1 MNETLKNEDR
11 REVEFIGNPKRD
23 LLIAKN
29 IRESEIEYLS
39 AKRVI
44 NHFELEVANIYRKIY
59 EATVLKATGDNM
71 SMVKYG
77 CRIDGGGTNSDA
89 IDNRLKAINKLNYIH
104 RVIGQNYA
112 DLMHHIVGQGFTIKQ
127 YSMLSKTKPR
137 KVSRLL
143 REALH
148 FTAEPLGMTKTRHT
162 IRA

>member
-1 MNETLKNEDR
+1 MSDQCCFCEGRIPTNHLVLNGGELWLEFCQECGGTETFDACG
-11 REVEFIGNPKRD
+11 I
-23 LLIAKN
+23 
-29 IRESEIEYLS
+29 
-39 AKRVI
+39 
-44 NHFELEVANIYRKIY
+44 
-59 EATVLKATGDNM
+59 
-71 SMVKYG
+71 
-77 CRIDGGGTNSDA
+77 CGGTNSDA

-143 REALH
+143 REALY
-148 FTAEPLGMTKTRHT
+148 FTAEPLGLTKTRHT

>member
-1 MNETLKNEDR
+1 LNETLKNEDR

-23 LLIAKN
+23 LLMAKN

-44 NHFELEVANIYRKIY
+44 NHFELEVANKYRKIY
-59 EATVLKATGDNM
+59 ETTELKATGDNL
-71 SMVKYG
+71 SMIKYG
-77 CRIDGGGTNSDA
+77 CRIDGGADSTSSV
-89 IDNRLKAINKLNYIH
+89 DNRLKAINKLNYIH

-112 DLMHHIVGQGFTIKQ
+112 DLMQHIVGQGFTIKQ

-148 FTAEPLGMTKTRHT
+148 FTAEPLGLTKTRHT